1 MPKKVPIM
9 IAGAIIAGSYILF
22 AQARIAP
29 YIPPPAHIQVPTDG
43 ASIPMQDLDGW
54 PVIELRINGKGPY
67 RFLLDTGATITMVSE
82 ELNHELELSVPAD
95 IQAAPADGPA
105 PPPAVTMHEVVIGD
119 AKLEDL
125 IAVVAPHSMLLKGKD
140 APRGVLAAASF
151 PGYLLTYDYPGK
163 RISIK
168 KGSLQEAN
176 SRSIFQYSE
185 DQALPTVPLRICG
198 REAEVDLDTGSP
210 FGLTLPVRY
219 LKELPLAT
227 KPKESGKVR
236 TGGGGEFPVSVARVD
251 GEIEIGKYR
260 LESSEVR
267 FSDARPG
274 PGPATGNI
282 GYEVLRHFIV
292 TVDSKNRRI
301 QLSQ

>member
-1 MPKKVPIM
+1 
-9 IAGAIIAGSYILF
+9 
-22 AQARIAP
+22 
-29 YIPPPAHIQVPTDG
+29 
-43 ASIPMQDLDGW
+43 MQDLNGW

-82 ELNHELELSVPAD
+82 ELNRELALSMPAD
-95 IQAAPADGPA
+95 SLAAPADGPA
-105 PPPAVTMHEVVIGD
+105 PPPTVTMHEVGIGD
-119 AKLEDL
+119 AMLEDL
-125 IAVVAPHSMLLKGKD
+125 IAVVAPAGMLLKGKD

-168 KGSLQEAN
+168 KGSLQEAD
-176 SRSIFQYSE
+176 SRSIFQYSD

-198 REAEVDLDTGSP
+198 RETEVHLDTGSP
-210 FGLTLPVRY
+210 FGLTLPVRF
-219 LKELPLAT
+219 LKELTLT
-227 KPKESGKVR
+227 TQPKESGEVR
-236 TGGGGEFPVSVARVD
+236 TGGGGEFPVLVARVD

-260 LESSEVR
+260 LESGEVR

-282 GYEVLRHFIV
+282 GYEVLRHFMV
-292 TVDSKNRRI
+292 TVDSKNLRI